1 MAASYRTSLRSTRM
15 SDVVTDVGTSG
26 IIRVYNG
33 TRPTNVGTALSG
45 NTLLAQLTGNAS
57 QFGTVTNGV
66 LTVSAI
72 TDDSSADSSGTPT
85 FARIFKS
92 DGTTAVFDC
101 SAAVGSGDINFT
113 TAFTAGQVVSITSWV
128 LTEGNA

>member
-1 MAASYRTSLRSTRM
+1 MSASYRTSLRTTRM
-15 SDVVTDVGTSG
+15 QDVADDAGTSAY
-26 IIRVYNG
+26 IRVYNG
-33 TRPTNVGTALSG
+33 TRPANVGTALSG
-45 NTLLAQLTGNAS
+45 NTLLAELRGNAS
-57 QFGTVTNGV
+57 QFGTVSNGV

-72 TDDSSADSSGTPT
+72 TNDSSADATGTPT

-101 SAAVGSGDINFT
+101 SAGVGSGDLNFT
-113 TAFTAGQVVSITSWV
+113 TSFTSGQVVSISSWT

>member
-15 SDVVTDVGTSG
+15 SDVVTDVGTSAK
-26 IIRVYNG
+26 IRVYNG

-45 NTLLAQLTGNAS
+45 NTLLAELTGNVS

-72 TDDSSADSSGTPT
+72 TDDASADASGTPT

-92 DGTTAVFDC
+92 DGTTAIFDC
-101 SAAVGSGDINFT
+101 SAAVGSGDLNFT
-113 TAFTAGQVVSITSWV
+113 TAFTAGQVVSITSFV
-128 LTEGNA
+128 ITEGNA

>member
-1 MAASYRTSLRSTRM
+1 VAISYRTSLRTTRM
-15 SDVVTDVGTSG
+15 TDVVTDVSTSAV
-26 IIRVYNG
+26 IRVYSG
-33 TRPTNVGTALSG
+33 TRPATVGTVLSS

-57 QFGTVTNGV
+57 QFGTVSSGV

-72 TDDSSADSSGTPT
+72 TDDSSADASGTPT
-85 FARIFKS
+85 FARVFKS

-101 SAAVGSGDINFT
+101 SAGVGSGDLNFA
-113 TAFTAGQVVSITSWV
+113 TALTAGQVVSITSWT

>member
-1 MAASYRTSLRSTRM
+1 MAISYRTSLRTTRM
-15 SDVVTDVGTSG
+15 TDVVTDVSTSAV
-26 IIRVYNG
+26 IRVYSG
-33 TRPTNVGTALSG
+33 TRPATVGTVLSS

-57 QFGTVTNGV
+57 QFGTVSSGV

-72 TDDSSADSSGTPT
+72 TDDSSADASGTPT
-85 FARIFKS
+85 FARVFKS

-101 SAAVGSGDINFT
+101 SAGVGSGDLNFA
-113 TAFTAGQVVSITSWV
+113 TALTAGQVVSITSWT

>member
-1 MAASYRTSLRSTRM
+1 MT
-15 SDVVTDVGTSG
+15 DVVTDVSTSAV
-26 IIRVYNG
+26 IRVYSG
-33 TRPTNVGTALSG
+33 TRPATVGTVLSS

-57 QFGTVTNGV
+57 QFGTVSSGV

-72 TDDSSADSSGTPT
+72 TDDSSADASGTPT
-85 FARIFKS
+85 FARVFKS

-101 SAAVGSGDINFT
+101 SAGVGSGDLNFA
-113 TAFTAGQVVSITSWV
+113 TALTAGQVVSITSWT